1 MTPRQQKA
9 LAALLTSPSKAAAA
23 KAAGIAPRTL
33 RDYLADPE
41 FQAAYRDAFG
51 NMVEDATR
59 QAQAGSRDGKPWG
72 GHPRKTQRP
81 LLPGPVP
88 PIGQHLPGASPHSGY
103 RPAPQCQPPGQ
114 NSAAPLAHKLSDRD
128 LRGILY
134 VLQTLTKEEVQ
145 HESENH

>member
-59 QAQAGSRDGKPWG
+59 QAQQA
-72 GHPRKTQRP
+72 
-81 LLPGPVP
+81 
-88 PIGQHLPGASPHSGY
+88 ISPALSTL
-103 RPAPQCQPPGQ
+103 REIVEDKDEDAQARI
-114 NSAAPLAHKLSDRD
+114 SAARAILSHGLKLIETTDILNRLQELETAMEGGRD
-128 LRGILY
+128 VKY
-134 VLQTLTKEEVQ
+134 
-145 HESENH
+145 

>member
-59 QAQAGSRDGKPWG
+59 QAQQA
-72 GHPRKTQRP
+72 
-81 LLPGPVP
+81 
-88 PIGQHLPGASPHSGY
+88 ISPAMSTL
-103 RPAPQCQPPGQ
+103 REIVEDREEDAQARI
-114 NSAAPLAHKLSDRD
+114 SAARAILSHGLKLIETTDILNRLQELETAMEGGRD
-128 LRGILY
+128 VKY
-134 VLQTLTKEEVQ
+134 
-145 HESENH
+145 

>member
-59 QAQAGSRDGKPWG
+59 QAQQAISPAMSTLREIVEDREEDAQARISAARAILSHGLKLIETTDILNRLQELETAMEGGHDGK
-72 GHPRKTQRP
+72 
-81 LLPGPVP
+81 
-88 PIGQHLPGASPHSGY
+88 Y
-103 RPAPQCQPPGQ
+103 
-114 NSAAPLAHKLSDRD
+114 
-128 LRGILY
+128 
-134 VLQTLTKEEVQ
+134 
-145 HESENH
+145 

>member
-59 QAQAGSRDGKPWG
+59 QAQQAISPALSTLREIVEDREEDAQARISSARAILSHGLKLIETTDILNRLRELETAMEGGHDGK
-72 GHPRKTQRP
+72 
-81 LLPGPVP
+81 
-88 PIGQHLPGASPHSGY
+88 Y
-103 RPAPQCQPPGQ
+103 
-114 NSAAPLAHKLSDRD
+114 
-128 LRGILY
+128 
-134 VLQTLTKEEVQ
+134 
-145 HESENH
+145 

>member
-41 FQAAYRDAFG
+41 FQVAYRDAFG

-59 QAQAGSRDGKPWG
+59 QAQQAISPALSTLREIVEDREEDAQARISAARAILSHGLKLIETTDILNRLQELETAMEGGHDGK
-72 GHPRKTQRP
+72 
-81 LLPGPVP
+81 
-88 PIGQHLPGASPHSGY
+88 Y
-103 RPAPQCQPPGQ
+103 
-114 NSAAPLAHKLSDRD
+114 
-128 LRGILY
+128 
-134 VLQTLTKEEVQ
+134 
-145 HESENH
+145 

>member
-59 QAQAGSRDGKPWG
+59 QAQQAISPALSTLREIVEDREEDAQARISAARAILSHGLKLIETTDILNRLAELETAMEGGHDGK
-72 GHPRKTQRP
+72 
-81 LLPGPVP
+81 
-88 PIGQHLPGASPHSGY
+88 Y
-103 RPAPQCQPPGQ
+103 
-114 NSAAPLAHKLSDRD
+114 
-128 LRGILY
+128 
-134 VLQTLTKEEVQ
+134 
-145 HESENH
+145 

>member
-59 QAQAGSRDGKPWG
+59 QAQQAISPAMSTLREIVEDREEDAQARISAARAILSHGLKLTETTDILNRLQELETAIEG
-72 GHPRKTQRP
+72 GHD
-81 LLPGPVP
+81 GN
-88 PIGQHLPGASPHSGY
+88 GNGCSY
-103 RPAPQCQPPGQ
+103 R
-114 NSAAPLAHKLSDRD
+114 AAVS
-128 LRGILY
+128 
-134 VLQTLTKEEVQ
+134 
-145 HESENH
+145 

>member
-59 QAQAGSRDGKPWG
+59 QAQQAISPALSTLREIVEDREEDAQARISAARAILSHGLKLTETTDILNRLQELETAMEGGRDGE
-72 GHPRKTQRP
+72 
-81 LLPGPVP
+81 
-88 PIGQHLPGASPHSGY
+88 Y
-103 RPAPQCQPPGQ
+103 
-114 NSAAPLAHKLSDRD
+114 
-128 LRGILY
+128 
-134 VLQTLTKEEVQ
+134 
-145 HESENH
+145 

>member
-23 KAAGIAPRTL
+23 NAAGIAPRTL

-59 QAQAGSRDGKPWG
+59 QAQQA
-72 GHPRKTQRP
+72 
-81 LLPGPVP
+81 
-88 PIGQHLPGASPHSGY
+88 ISPALSTL
-103 RPAPQCQPPGQ
+103 REIVEDREEDAQARI
-114 NSAAPLAHKLSDRD
+114 SAARAILSHGIKLTETTD
-128 LRGILY
+128 ILSR
-134 VLQTLTKEEVQ
+134 LQELEEAMEHGQ
-145 HESENH
+145 

>member
-59 QAQAGSRDGKPWG
+59 QAQQAIAPALSTLREIVEDKGEDAQARISAARAILSHGIKLTETTDILNRLQELETAMEGGHDGK
-72 GHPRKTQRP
+72 
-81 LLPGPVP
+81 
-88 PIGQHLPGASPHSGY
+88 Y
-103 RPAPQCQPPGQ
+103 
-114 NSAAPLAHKLSDRD
+114 
-128 LRGILY
+128 
-134 VLQTLTKEEVQ
+134 
-145 HESENH
+145 

>member
-59 QAQAGSRDGKPWG
+59 QAPQAISPAMSTLREIVEDREEDAQARISAARAILSHGLKLIETTDILNRLQELETAMEGGRDGE
-72 GHPRKTQRP
+72 
-81 LLPGPVP
+81 
-88 PIGQHLPGASPHSGY
+88 Y
-103 RPAPQCQPPGQ
+103 
-114 NSAAPLAHKLSDRD
+114 
-128 LRGILY
+128 
-134 VLQTLTKEEVQ
+134 
-145 HESENH
+145 

>member
-59 QAQAGSRDGKPWG
+59 QAQQA
-72 GHPRKTQRP
+72 
-81 LLPGPVP
+81 
-88 PIGQHLPGASPHSGY
+88 ISPALSTL
-103 RPAPQCQPPGQ
+103 REIVEDREEDAQARI
-114 NSAAPLAHKLSDRD
+114 SAARAILSHGLKLIETTD
-128 LRGILY
+128 ILNR
-134 VLQTLTKEEVQ
+134 LQELETEMRNEYGKY
-145 HESENH
+145 